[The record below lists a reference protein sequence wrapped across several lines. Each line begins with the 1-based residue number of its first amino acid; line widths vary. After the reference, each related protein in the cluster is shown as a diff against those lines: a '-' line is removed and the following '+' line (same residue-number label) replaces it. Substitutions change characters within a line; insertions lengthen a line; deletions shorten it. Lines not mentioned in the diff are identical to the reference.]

1 MFANPFQCFGI
12 VSQSKWQTKHNPI
25 RNNSGRRIVFKGV
38 RENITQSFE
47 DIKIYIKNTGLKTE
61 WVIKFLW
68 PLEPPNK
75 NGICFSMIS
84 GFLYIKSRIF
94 FNPGIQLINNKA
106 KSIKFIRA
114 AKNSLE

>member
-94 FNPGIQLINNKA
+94 FNPGIQLINNKQNLLNLLGQQ
-106 KSIKFIRA
+106 
-114 AKNSLE
+114 KNSLE

>member
-47 DIKIYIKNTGLKTE
+47 DIKIASLKNLAKIVSKRQLVGAS
-61 WVIKFLW
+61 KFY
-68 PLEPPNK
+68 
-75 NGICFSMIS
+75 S
-84 GFLYIKSRIF
+84 
-94 FNPGIQLINNKA
+94 
-106 KSIKFIRA
+106 
-114 AKNSLE
+114 